1 MKLKV
6 SAEGALLASAA
17 LRQQLHAEAS
27 FLQHHNLSHQSACS
41 ELSFQLTQTNTRL
54 EVRTAELARLRR
66 QGAVDAK
73 VLDLRRH
80 AGKLEKENERLRER
94 AKSLGEGFRLQGE
107 IAQARELQRLYQ
119 EKLRD
124 LRERL
129 PVEESQEDAEDKLK
143 QVQGELLIAS
153 KERDYLR
160 DTVLQVLKQTVD
172 LFEQH
177 KANLLSEIAELQ
189 GKPPLSP
196 LSPLGAAVRAL
207 GLSPRMGKAEQLK
220 TSWSSSKTTKAS
232 SYTPSFFRTRR
243 PVLKVKY
250 HREIPTAHTIVQ
262 IDEFADAF
270 PEEDELSPID

>member
-17 LRQQLHAEAS
+17 LRQQLHVEAS
-27 FLQHHNLSHQSACS
+27 FLQHHNLNHQSVCS

-66 QGAVDAK
+66 QGAADAK
-73 VLDLRRH
+73 VLDLRRQ

-129 PVEESQEDAEDKLK
+129 SAEESQGEAEDKLK
-143 QVQGELLIAS
+143 HAQGELLSTS

-160 DTVLQVLKQTVD
+160 DTVLPVLKKTVD

-177 KANLLSEIAELQ
+177 KANLISEIAELK

-196 LSPLGAAVRAL
+196 ISPLGAAVRAL
-207 GLSPRMGKAEQLK
+207 GLSPRMGKTEQLK
-220 TSWSSSKTTKAS
+220 TSWSSSKTAKTS
-232 SYTPSFFRTRR
+232 SYIPSFFRARH
-243 PVLKVKY
+243 PILKVKS
-250 HREIPTAHTIVQ
+250 HREIPTAHTIVPT
-262 IDEFADAF
+262 DEFADAF
-270 PEEDELSPID
+270 PEEDELSPTA